1 MIATQAFRHK
11 DYELTCG
18 ARAIDNGR
26 FEPTL
31 IVAKQ
36 AWPRRPR
43 TIAVHRGQHLTPDVA
58 IQAAHAQ
65 GLEWVNNFG

>member
-1 MIATQAFRHK
+1 MNETQTFRHK

-18 ARAIDNGR
+18 ARASDNGK

-31 IVAKQ
+31 VVARQ

-43 TIAVHRGQHLTPDVA
+43 TIAVRRGAHPTPDVA
-58 IQAAHAQ
+58 IESAHAQ
-65 GLEWVNNFG
+65 GVEWVSNFG